1 MYFPSSAKPNQ
12 TGVDQDLNAFALL
25 KIPTLQR
32 VGLVWTSVSC
42 AAIHSRS
49 FLPKYWQGCDFID
62 FIFAEVVL
70 QWQLQKRLQF
80 IVTSTT
86 TYTQYKA
93 QTKCKTR
100 SHSQGMIL
108 SVFLKNHFSEQ
119 VCGTRDPPLPPSLK
133 KTILNFRFDYWNSSL

>member
-49 FLPKYWQGCDFID
+49 FLPKYWQGCDLID

-108 SVFLKNHFSEQ
+108 SVFLKNHFQNRYVELE
-119 VCGTRDPPLPPSLK
+119 TPPPPLHVKNHLK
-133 KTILNFRFDYWNSSL
+133 FPF